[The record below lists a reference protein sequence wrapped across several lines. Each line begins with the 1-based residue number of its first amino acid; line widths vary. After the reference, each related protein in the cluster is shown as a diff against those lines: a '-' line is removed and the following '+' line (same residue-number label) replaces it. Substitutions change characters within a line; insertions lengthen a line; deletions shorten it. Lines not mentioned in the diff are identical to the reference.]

1 MSDPRQQH
9 DDLATRLSDGLLT
22 SEEQSQ
28 IVQRAQQ
35 DADLARALE
44 RDSEVDAALRR
55 AFAPPP
61 PAFPVLDDESLEEGP
76 PAETEP
82 TAEPVSPASVEPEPI
97 DLSPRSRGRLVW
109 YATAATLAWALFGWQ
124 WLSRPGGPEVAFVE
138 RPLAQ
143 VYETSVREGF
153 QPYWICDDPAV
164 FAETFRRRQGV
175 PLKLEELPE
184 DRVMAGLSYLGGLS
198 DGSTSMLAHVDGRPV
213 IVVVDRLENDWRPPV
228 GHDDQT
234 DLNVFRVERAGL
246 VLYEVTP
253 LDEPRLLPYF
263 QPLSPANEGTDAE

>member
-1 MSDPRQQH
+1 MIDPRQQH

-22 SEEQSQ
+22 PEEQAQ
-28 IVQRAQQ
+28 IVQRAER

-44 RDSEVDAALRR
+44 QDAEVDAALQR

-61 PAFPVLDDESLEEGP
+61 PVFPVLDDEPQSKAT
-76 PAETEP
+76 PA
-82 TAEPVSPASVEPEPI
+82 ADPVSPATVEQEPVHAK
-97 DLSPRSRGRLVW
+97 PRSRGRLVW

-138 RPLAQ
+138 RPLSE
-143 VYETSVREGF
+143 VYETSIREGF
-153 QPYWICDDPAV
+153 QPYWICDDEAV

-175 PLKLEELPE
+175 PLKLGELPE

-198 DGSTSMLAHVDGRPV
+198 DSSTSMLAHVDGKPV
-213 IVVVDRLENDWRPPV
+213 IVVVDRLKNDWRPPV
-228 GHDDQT
+228 GHDEQT
-234 DLNVFRVERAGL
+234 GLNVFRVERAGL

-253 LDEPRLLPYF
+253 LDEPMLLPYF
-263 QPLSPANEGTDAE
+263 RPLTPAGGRDNAN

>member
-1 MSDPRQQH
+1 MSNPRQQH
-9 DDLATRLSDGLLT
+9 DDLATRLSDGLL
-22 SEEQSQ
+22 SPEEQAQ
-28 IVQRAQQ
+28 ITRRAEQ
-35 DADLARALE
+35 DADLSQALK
-44 RDSEVDAALRR
+44 RDAQVDAALRR

-61 PAFPVLDDESLEEGP
+61 PVFPALDDGP
-76 PAETEP
+76 RADAAP
-82 TAEPVSPASVEPEPI
+82 TAERVSPGTLRQEPI
-97 DLSPRSRGRLVW
+97 DDPPRSRGRLIW

-124 WLSRPGGPEVAFVE
+124 WLSPRGGPEVAFVE
-138 RPLAQ
+138 RPLSE

-198 DGSTSMLAHVDGRPV
+198 DSSTSMLAHVDGRPV
-213 IVVVDRLENDWRPPV
+213 IVVVDRLEKDWRPPV
-228 GHDDQT
+228 GHDEQT
-234 DLNVFRVERAGL
+234 DLNVFRVERSGL

-253 LDEPRLLPYF
+253 LDEPMLLPYF
-263 QPLSPANEGTDAE
+263 QPLTPANGKADAE